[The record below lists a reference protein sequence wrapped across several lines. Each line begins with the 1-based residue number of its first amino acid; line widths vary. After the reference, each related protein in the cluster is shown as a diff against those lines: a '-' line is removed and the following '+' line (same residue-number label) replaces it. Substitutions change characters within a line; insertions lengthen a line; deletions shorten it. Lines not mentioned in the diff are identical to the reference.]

1 MSFTQKIY
9 YNNKPMILGIAGDN
23 KLTALGYP
31 VLQGAS
37 GGNFKQ
43 ALAMLERDE
52 NKGVIVVDSSR
63 EQLEKELLWAFYPIH
78 SGGGV
83 VRNEAGDVLMIFR
96 RGKWDLPKGKQDEG
110 EDIATCALREVC
122 EETGLKN
129 IRIEH
134 KICNSLHIY
143 SMNNQMVLKYTAWY
157 LMSGSSADKLQP
169 QQEENIEQATWVA
182 PAQIEALLQN
192 SFDTVR
198 DVLREEG
205 IL

>member
-1 MSFTQKIY
+1 
-9 YNNKPMILGIAGDN
+9 MILGINGD
-23 KLTALGYP
+23 KALSAFDYP

-37 GGNFKQ
+37 GGNFSK
-43 ALAMLERDE
+43 AIAMLERDDY
-52 NKGVIVVDSSR
+52 KGVIVTDNSR

-83 VRNEAGDVLMIFR
+83 VRNETGDVLMIYR

-110 EDIATCALREVC
+110 EDIATCALREVS

-143 SMNNQMVLKYTAWY
+143 SMNSRMVLKYTAWY
-157 LMSGSSADKLQP
+157 LMSGTSSEKLQP
-169 QQEENIEQATWVA
+169 QQEENIEQATWVK
-182 PAQIEALLQN
+182 PSQIEALLHN